1 MNRLLPLVLII
12 IAGCIGYFYIY
23 PTFTGEIA
31 NDQQQIQSYDSALS
45 AAAAFTQKENQLQA
59 QEQAINPASL
69 TRLEEYMPDGVDNIQ
84 LIVDMDALAAKYG
97 IALSEFS
104 IQNNSSGGAASST
117 GNSAAPTANAGA
129 PAYSGA
135 GAGSGAVTLPSNS
148 STNSLDLAVNATGTY
163 SQFIAF
169 LTAAEQSLR
178 PLDITKIVLT
188 SSATGVYT
196 YAITFRIYWLP

>member
-1 MNRLLPLVLII
+1 MTRLLPLVLII

-45 AAAAFTQKENQLQA
+45 AAAAFTQKENQLQS
-59 QEQAINPASL
+59 QEKAIDPASL
-69 TRLEEYMPDGVDNIQ
+69 TRLQEYMPDGVDNIQ

-97 IALSEFS
+97 IALSQFS
-104 IQNNSSGGAASST
+104 IQDNSSGGASSSPSSGASV
-117 GNSAAPTANAGA
+117 GGGA

-135 GAGSGAVTLPSNS
+135 GSGAGSGVVTLPSNS
-148 STNSLDLAVNATGTY
+148 STNSLDLEVNATGTY
-163 SQFIAF
+163 SEFTAF